1 MQLYLPPEYMVN
13 KDFLKEVFTEKKQLM
28 KLNDVK
34 RVNVPLFDELS
45 VVKFWPMMKTDCQF
59 LTYFPS
65 KLPKNRVT
73 DREYFRNIFNTLY
86 PDYV

>member
-1 MQLYLPPEYMVN
+1 MQLYLPPEYMAN

-59 LTYFPS
+59 LAYFPS
-65 KLPKNRVT
+65 KLSKN
-73 DREYFRNIFNTLY
+73 FGK
-86 PDYV
+86 